1 MIIYLEKKFYLV
13 KWKGYSNSSNTWEPE
28 ENLITCKKMVEDL
41 LEELMRDLGV
51 TD

>member
-28 ENLITCKKMVEDL
+28 ENLITCKKMVEDF
-41 LEELMRDLGV
+41 
-51 TD
+51 